1 MREYSPSMPHLEETL
16 VWAGPLPAVQERWA
30 ALRGHGIEA
39 WILDQNSWGST
50 LAVDAKL
57 VVRSVDGAA
66 ARELL
71 VELGL
76 QAAGS

>member
-1 MREYSPSMPHLEETL
+1 MPHLEETL

-39 WILDQNSWGST
+39 WILDQNSWGAT
-50 LAVDAKL
+50 LATDAKL
-57 VVRSVDGAA
+57 VVRGADGAA

-71 VELGL
+71 EELGL
-76 QAAGS
+76 LVTGS